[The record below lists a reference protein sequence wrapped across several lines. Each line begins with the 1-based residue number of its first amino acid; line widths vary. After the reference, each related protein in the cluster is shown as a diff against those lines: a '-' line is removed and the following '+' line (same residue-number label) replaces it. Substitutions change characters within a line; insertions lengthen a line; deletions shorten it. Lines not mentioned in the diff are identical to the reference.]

1 MKNNLSQLRVL
12 LVEDQD
18 RVRRMMKDVL
28 AGFGISQIYEYQDAE
43 KALQFLSRSYD
54 FIDVVLCDLEL
65 GGKMDGLALLNA
77 VRTANM
83 DISFVMISG
92 RSDAE
97 AITRAKEK
105 GVDGYI
111 LKPFSPEQVEVKLRI
126 VLSQARAA

>member
-28 AGFGISQIYEYQDAE
+28 TGFGISQIYEYQDAE

-65 GGKMDGLALLNA
+65 GGKMDGFALLKV
-77 VRTANM
+77 VRDANM
-83 DISFVMISG
+83 DVSFVVISG

>member
-18 RVRRMMKDVL
+18 RVRYMMKDVL
-28 AGFGISQIYEYQDAE
+28 SGFGISQIYEYQDAE

-54 FIDVVLCDLEL
+54 FVDVVLCDLDL
-65 GGKMDGLALLNA
+65 GRKMDGFGLLNT
-77 VRTANM
+77 VREANM
-83 DISFVMISG
+83 DISFVVISG

-97 AITRAKEK
+97 AIKRAKDK